1 MTVFKTHDQ
10 YISTILKTK
19 FHDDKNKFIEAIK
32 ILLQKD
38 DELETREYNLLK
50 AYNEGELSIGQVAK
64 FLNISKSETMEL
76 LKKYDIPFIEVSE
89 EYLEHE
95 FNAFN

>member
-1 MTVFKTHDQ
+1 MTVIKTHDQ

-19 FHDDKNKFIEAIK
+19 FYNDENKFIEAVK
-32 ILLQKD
+32 ILFQKE
-38 DELETREYNLLK
+38 DELKTREYNLLK

-76 LKKYDIPFIEVSE
+76 LKKYNIPFYRSK
-89 EYLEHE
+89 
-95 FNAFN
+95 

>member
-50 AYNEGELSIGQVAK
+50 AYMLFASIQKGFFFGFFHGV
-64 FLNISKSETMEL
+64 L
-76 LKKYDIPFIEVSE
+76 
-89 EYLEHE
+89 
-95 FNAFN
+95 